1 MAGGFDATPQEI
13 ADLAK
18 DVNNAKAE
26 FDGILRGVRSTC
38 ETLRGSW
45 EGPAAQAFTNLIE
58 RYEQSQTKL
67 LNALSVIG
75 EGLAGTAQ
83 DMDVREEEQG
93 SGLSNIANR
102 LG

>member
-1 MAGGFDATPQEI
+1 MSGFKATPQEI
-13 ADLAK
+13 ATLAK

-26 FDGILRGVRSTC
+26 FDGILRSVGSTC

-45 EGPAAQAFTNLIE
+45 EGPAAAAFTQLMT
-58 RYEQSQTKL
+58 RYQESQTKL
-67 LNALSVIG
+67 QHALEVIG

-93 SGLSNIANR
+93 SGLGSIANR